1 MPEPAFVLNGETR
14 PLAPGLTVPALL
26 RELGVNPARVAVAVN
41 DRFYAPGT
49 FPAQPLEPGD
59 VVEVVRVM
67 VGG

>member
-26 RELGVNPARVAVAVN
+26 RGLGVNPARVAVAVN
-41 DRFYAPGT
+41 DDFFAPGQH
-49 FPAQPLEPGD
+49 PDRALHPGD